1 MRTYKTQ
8 MEAAKRGIVT
18 PEMELVAKK
27 EYMEPE
33 TLRQLVAKV
42 VAIPCWHPPPP
53 FPRRASAEDSAPRST
68 STWASPATAT
78 ATTWRCRRWTWPCNL
93 AQKTIVT

>member
-33 TLRQLVAKV
+33 TLRQLVAKGEARPV
-42 VAIPCWHPPPP
+42 KSLRSSRSAAGAI
-53 FPRRASAEDSAPRST
+53 S
-68 STWASPATAT
+68 
-78 ATTWRCRRWTWPCNL
+78 L
-93 AQKTIVT
+93 A

>member
-33 TLRQLVAKV
+33 TLRQLVAKGE
-42 VAIPCWHPPPP
+42 VAIP
-53 FPRRASAEDSAPRST
+53 
-68 STWASPATAT
+68 
-78 ATTWRCRRWTWPCNL
+78 L
-93 AQKTIVT
+93 